1 MKYVEDKEISG
12 LIVISP
18 EVFYD
23 VRGEYV
29 NTYNTRDYAFLGEQF
44 VEDDFSISTKHVL
57 RGLHGDSKTKKLI
70 QCLYGDILLAVAD
83 LRKESPSYLQTRL
96 YALKEKNRKQV
107 LVPPGCGNAH
117 FVLSDDCTFHYKLAF
132 DGDYVDIDDQFVIKW
147 NDKDWNFEWP
157 HDNPIL
163 FGRDN

>member
-1 MKYVEDKEISG
+1 MIDGVKVFEVDAWEDFRGDIYTTWDDKKYPKLNWRLDK
-12 LIVISP
+12 
-18 EVFYD
+18 
-23 VRGEYV
+23 
-29 NTYNTRDYAFLGEQF
+29 
-44 VEDDFSISTKHVL
+44 FSHSRKDTL
-57 RGLHGDSKTKKLI
+57 RGLHGDYDTWKLI
-70 QCLYGDILLAVAD
+70 NCVYGKFYLVVAD
-83 LRKESPSYLQTRL
+83 NRKDSPTYKKWEWFVLS
-96 YALKEKNRKQV
+96 AENRKQV

-157 HDNPIL
+157 HNNPIL